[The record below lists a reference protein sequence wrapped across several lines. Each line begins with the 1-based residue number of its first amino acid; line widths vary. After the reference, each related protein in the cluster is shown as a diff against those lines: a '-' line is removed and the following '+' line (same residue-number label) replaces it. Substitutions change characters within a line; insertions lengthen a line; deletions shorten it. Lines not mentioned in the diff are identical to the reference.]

1 MVLKKISGVKPVSFY
16 CLILTFSTNL
26 WRDHFFLTKGNNF
39 MLKILNE
46 IFLFAFL
53 LFLIIGADGITDTF
67 LNALGV

>member
-16 CLILTFSTNL
+16 CLILIFSTNL
-26 WRDHFFLTKGNNF
+26 WRNLHFFTKGNF

>member
-26 WRDHFFLTKGNNF
+26 WRNHHFFIKANF

-46 IFLFAFL
+46 LFLFAFL
-53 LFLIIGADGITDTF
+53 LFLIIGADGITETF

>member
-1 MVLKKISGVKPVSFY
+1 
-16 CLILTFSTNL
+16 
-26 WRDHFFLTKGNNF
+26 